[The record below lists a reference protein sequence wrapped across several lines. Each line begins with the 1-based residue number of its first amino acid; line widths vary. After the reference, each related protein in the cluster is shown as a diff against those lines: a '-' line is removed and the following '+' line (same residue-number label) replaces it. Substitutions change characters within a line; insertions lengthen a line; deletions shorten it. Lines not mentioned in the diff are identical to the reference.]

1 MHLSKFSLEGL
12 GFESDPL
19 FPIGDCLDQR
29 NNRVRDF
36 PDHDQE
42 WCDRGNVHCKFFI
55 FLQVLKGQHKN
66 CFFVY
71 RVTKLSKDKL
81 RENLV
86 FLEILDIIFF
96 TIDVMVANE
105 SH

>member
-1 MHLSKFSLEGL
+1 MHLSEFSLEGL
-12 GFESDPL
+12 GFESGPL
-19 FPIGDCLDQR
+19 SPIGDCLDQR

-42 WCDRGNVHCKFFI
+42 WCDRGNVHCKFF

-86 FLEILDIIFF
+86 FWKSWRLFFF